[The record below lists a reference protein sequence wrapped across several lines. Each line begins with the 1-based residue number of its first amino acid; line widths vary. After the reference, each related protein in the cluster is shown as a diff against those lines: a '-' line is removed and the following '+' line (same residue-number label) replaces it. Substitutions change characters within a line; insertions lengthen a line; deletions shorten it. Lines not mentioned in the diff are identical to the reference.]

1 MIIFTL
7 AIDNNGP
14 VLEASYWAE
23 YENYPMRQLCHVA
36 DFL

>member
-1 MIIFTL
+1 MIILTL

-14 VLEASYWAE
+14 DLEASYWAE
-23 YENYPMRQLCHVA
+23 YEIYPKGQLCHVA